1 MSLLG
6 DAIHNM
12 TPMAGIGA
20 NTALRDAD
28 LLRRQL
34 IDVASGK
41 RELMPALHEYEEQM
55 LDYGF
60 AAVKRSLN
68 NARQAGSAN
77 RLARGAFRTVLRT
90 YRRGAAATA
99 AHDQLAWSVSRAS
112 AEQRIDRCGDE
123 KQCEIGIRPVE
134 EPHRLQRGV
143 GQATP
148 CSRQQQ
154 S

>member
-1 MSLLG
+1 VTLLG

-34 IDVASGK
+34 IAVASGE
-41 RELMPALHEYEEQM
+41 RDLIPALHEYEEQM

-77 RLARGAFRTVLRT
+77 RLARGAIRTVLRI
-90 YRRGAAATA
+90 
-99 AHDQLAWSVSRAS
+99 VSAVPPLRS
-112 AEQRIDRCGDE
+112 LMINS
-123 KQCEIGIRPVE
+123 
-134 EPHRLQRGV
+134 L
-143 GQATP
+143 GQ
-148 CSRQQQ
+148 
-154 S
+154 